1 MEDFLKTLAELTAL
15 NTGTSSVVA
24 VKTVF
29 TSNEPPAFVAQAL
42 IKGMPSGWKLQRLDE
57 TPAGYVAFCGCGAIG
72 TRFTL
77 SAASS
82 FGRTTNR
89 VTAGET
95 LKVSP
100 R

>member
-57 TPAGYVAFCGCGAIG
+57 TLAGYVAFCGYGAKSG
-72 TRFTL
+72 R
-77 SAASS
+77 ASPS
-82 FGRTTNR
+82 
-89 VTAGET
+89 VPLHPSDVPQTA
-95 LKVSP
+95 
-100 R
+100 

>member
-57 TPAGYVAFCGCGAIG
+57 PPPDTWPF
-72 TRFTL
+72 
-77 SAASS
+77 AAAAL
-82 FGRTTNR
+82 NR
-89 VTAGET
+89 DA
-95 LKVSP
+95 LHP
-100 R
+100 HNCR